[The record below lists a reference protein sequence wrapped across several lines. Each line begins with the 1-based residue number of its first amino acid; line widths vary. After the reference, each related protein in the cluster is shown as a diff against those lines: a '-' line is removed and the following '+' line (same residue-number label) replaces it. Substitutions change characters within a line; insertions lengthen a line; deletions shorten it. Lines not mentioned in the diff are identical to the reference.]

1 MPTPTPTPTAAPHS
15 CPGDPERRADPDPA
29 AIPDFAAGEIVAS
42 LIDGLRVRQRPGVD
56 AAVIATGL
64 LPLNAEMQVIMGP
77 FPVDDFGWYLV
88 SDADPAE
95 PQFERAGSR
104 PATSPTRSCG
114 RPDVPPRRCR
124 SWWRWPPRR
133 RRRGTD
139 RDRRGRSRHP
149 LDRPRSGGGSL
160 LVRRVADA
168 PGGDPVQTIRATV
181 GSGIDRGTLQPQTFA
196 ALGVR
201 GTAFVSV
208 VSDCTWAL
216 VMLRVPERPGTCRPS
231 RPGCGPTGRAAPRWP
246 SRSRRRGR
254 CTAPRCT
261 GRGHRSGWSHHGG
274 SSRASR

>member
-1 MPTPTPTPTAAPHS
+1 MRLLGGVHATGSVVVLAILLAACTLPPLETATPSPSPSPTATPSPTASPTPVPATPSVEPT
-15 CPGDPERRADPDPA
+15 PDPA

-56 AAVIATGL
+56 AVIATGL

-95 PQFERAGSR
+95 PQFEEGWVAAGYEPDPFLRA
-104 PATSPTRSCG
+104 TG
-114 RPDVPPRRCR
+114 RAAADVPYVVAMAATGDAEEGPIEIGEGEHAIRWIARDPEAVRC
-124 SWWRWPPRR
+124 SFAV
-133 RRRGTD
+133 
-139 RDRRGRSRHP
+139 
-149 LDRPRSGGGSL
+149 SL
-160 LVRRVADA
+160 AP
-168 PGGDPVQTIRATV
+168 PGGEPVQTIRATV

-216 VMLRVPERPGTCRPS
+216 VMLRVPEPDASPS
-231 RPGCGPTGRAAPRWP
+231 AAP
-246 SRSRRRGR
+246 
-254 CTAPRCT
+254 
-261 GRGHRSGWSHHGG
+261 
-274 SSRASR
+274 

>member
-1 MPTPTPTPTAAPHS
+1 MRCFGGIRATRPAVLLAVLLAACTLPPLQTATPSPSPTPTPTAAPTARPTAVPATPS
-15 CPGDPERRADPDPA
+15 TEPTPDPA

-42 LIDGLRVRQRPGVD
+42 LIDGLRVRQRPGLN
-56 AAVIATGL
+56 AAVTTGL

-95 PQFERAGSR
+95 PQFEEGWVAAGYEPDPFLRA
-104 PATSPTRSCG
+104 TG
-114 RPDVPPRRCR
+114 RAAEEVPFVVAMAASGDAEEGPIEIGEGDHAIRWIARDPEAVRC
-124 SWWRWPPRR
+124 SFAV
-133 RRRGTD
+133 
-139 RDRRGRSRHP
+139 
-149 LDRPRSGGGSL
+149 SL
-160 LVRRVADA
+160 AP

-216 VMLRVPERPGTCRPS
+216 VMLRVPEPDASPS
-231 RPGCGPTGRAAPRWP
+231 AAP
-246 SRSRRRGR
+246 
-254 CTAPRCT
+254 
-261 GRGHRSGWSHHGG
+261 
-274 SSRASR
+274 

>member
-1 MPTPTPTPTAAPHS
+1 MRCFGGIRATWPAVGVIALLVACTLPPLETPTPSPSPIPTASPTPTVAPTPVPATPTAEPT
-15 CPGDPERRADPDPA
+15 PDPA

-56 AAVIATGL
+56 AVIATGL

-95 PQFERAGSR
+95 PQFDEGWVAAGYEPDPFLRATGRAAEEVPYVVSMA
-104 PATSPTRSCG
+104 ATGDAEEGPIEIGEGDHAIRWIA
-114 RPDVPPRRCR
+114 RDPEAVRC
-124 SWWRWPPRR
+124 SFAV
-133 RRRGTD
+133 
-139 RDRRGRSRHP
+139 
-149 LDRPRSGGGSL
+149 SL
-160 LVRRVADA
+160 AP

-216 VMLRVPERPGTCRPS
+216 VMLRVPEPDASPS
-231 RPGCGPTGRAAPRWP
+231 
-246 SRSRRRGR
+246 
-254 CTAPRCT
+254 TAP
-261 GRGHRSGWSHHGG
+261 
-274 SSRASR
+274 